1 MTYSLKLVGLKE
13 KYYKQSPFELSGG
26 QKRRVAIAG
35 VLAMRPEVLILDE
48 PTAGLDPRGRD
59 EILDLVNSL
68 QDNRG
73 MTIILVSHS
82 MEDVAKYADRL
93 MVMSGGEKVFGKVF
107 KPADGNGNYPDS
119 LGALPLVVFFH
130 EPLKTEWPESLIK
143 SLVPKGVIGYTC
155 GFRSSDKD
163 AESLVK
169 RLRKEKM
176 VMDDMVFIIS
186 DSACGNEVVKAV
198 TKLGHK
204 IQGLVLIEPSLTG
217 KARETYVRYAREF
230 LTVNESS
237 KSNAASMIEDYLEE
251 RGALK

>member
-1 MTYSLKLVGLKE
+1 MKRVIISLASLILLAILGLVGFNQMK
-13 KYYKQSPFELSGG
+13 SNG
-26 QKRRVAIAG
+26 
-35 VLAMRPEVLILDE
+35 
-48 PTAGLDPRGRD
+48 PRGRV
-59 EILDLVNSL
+59 ISPT
-68 QDNRG
+68 G
-73 MTIILVSHS
+73 SKIIV
-82 MEDVAKYADRL
+82 EE
-93 MVMSGGEKVFGKVF
+93 MSYYVGGEKVFGKVF

-155 GFRSSDKD
+155 GFRGSDKD

-198 TKLGHK
+198 TRLGHK